1 MSAEHFFQAFPCRK
15 LFEVCFFWFTLSLY
29 SRFFVIS
36 GGGTVHEKD
45 IVLFTHTS
53 IATNSVFYEATNSVL
68 YEATKSFF
76 KKQQMVCF

>member
-1 MSAEHFFQAFPCRK
+1 MSAEHFSK
-15 LFEVCFFWFTLSLY
+15 LFLVESCFGVFLWFTLNLY

-36 GGGTVHEKD
+36 GGRTVHEKD

-53 IATNSVFYEATNSVL
+53 IATHSVFYEATNSVL
-68 YEATKSFF
+68 YETTKSFF